1 VVTWRVA
8 LSADDARYE
17 SPNTGQEAGLT
28 TPSTT
33 GDMLG
38 RPLPH
43 LTYIVDAARGP
54 LVGPG
59 RLRRGA
65 PFVITASLSVIVAV
79 PAMTW
84 TRPACAWIGSVGVAI
99 TIIVALL
106 VPWGRLA
113 RPWQLVP
120 PVLLLITTLSLISAD
135 GTGLGSAFVTM
146 AVLPMMWLAIYESRW
161 AVIWMGTLT
170 GIALWLVVPVSE
182 TASSHPNVA
191 IAVFVICAVGMG
203 ITLQSLVTDTRQ
215 VVRALN
221 DQRADLESAA
231 LMLDAIPDH
240 VSRFRL
246 SDHVITY
253 CNVAWAALYHRTP
266 GSAVG
271 LPLET
276 FLSTDEIAGLTAQL
290 ARLGPDAPVL
300 EDVAPRAVAHAPM
313 RWLQWIDRYLVGQH
327 GDEILSI
334 GRDVTARYNAEAEL
348 AASEARYRELADKSA
363 DVVWRFTLE
372 PTPHFDYM
380 SPSVE
385 SILGYPP
392 SYFLDCFTRMLDI
405 LDESSASTI
414 GRAFNGERVLEHFDC
429 HFRHADGSTVIGETR
444 TARVRGGLQGVS
456 RDVTELR
463 RLQADVAALALRDP
477 LTGLANRRLLEE
489 LLDAELE
496 RTQRHG
502 VTLALAFVDLD
513 GFKAV
518 NDTHGH
524 ECGDL
529 VLREIA
535 HRLLG
540 VVRDADTVARVG
552 GDEFVIVFE
561 PNDSNSRHLIERVE
575 QALSVPIT
583 LTATADVFCRASV
596 GVANTRQVGYSRTA
610 LLAEADRAMYES
622 KRARSH

>member
-1 VVTWRVA
+1 
-8 LSADDARYE
+8 
-17 SPNTGQEAGLT
+17 
-28 TPSTT
+28 
-33 GDMLG
+33 
-38 RPLPH
+38 
-43 LTYIVDAARGP
+43 
-54 LVGPG
+54 
-59 RLRRGA
+59 
-65 PFVITASLSVIVAV
+65 
-79 PAMTW
+79 
-84 TRPACAWIGSVGVAI
+84 
-99 TIIVALL
+99 
-106 VPWGRLA
+106 
-113 RPWQLVP
+113 
-120 PVLLLITTLSLISAD
+120 
-135 GTGLGSAFVTM
+135 
-146 AVLPMMWLAIYESRW
+146 
-161 AVIWMGTLT
+161 
-170 GIALWLVVPVSE
+170 
-182 TASSHPNVA
+182 
-191 IAVFVICAVGMG
+191 
-203 ITLQSLVTDTRQ
+203 
-215 VVRALN
+215 
-221 DQRADLESAA
+221 
-231 LMLDAIPDH
+231 
-240 VSRFRL
+240 
-246 SDHVITY
+246 
-253 CNVAWAALYHRTP
+253 
-266 GSAVG
+266 
-271 LPLET
+271 
-276 FLSTDEIAGLTAQL
+276 
-290 ARLGPDAPVL
+290 
-300 EDVAPRAVAHAPM
+300 
-313 RWLQWIDRYLVGQH
+313 
-327 GDEILSI
+327 
-334 GRDVTARYNAEAEL
+334 
-348 AASEARYRELADKSA
+348 
-363 DVVWRFTLE
+363 
-372 PTPHFDYM
+372 M

-463 RLQADVAALALRDP
+463 RLQADVAAMALRDP

-529 VLREIA
+529 VLREAA

-575 QALSVPIT
+575 RALSVPIT
-583 LTATADVFCRASV
+583 LTATAEACCRASI
-596 GVANTRQVGYSRTA
+596 GVADTRQVGYSSTA